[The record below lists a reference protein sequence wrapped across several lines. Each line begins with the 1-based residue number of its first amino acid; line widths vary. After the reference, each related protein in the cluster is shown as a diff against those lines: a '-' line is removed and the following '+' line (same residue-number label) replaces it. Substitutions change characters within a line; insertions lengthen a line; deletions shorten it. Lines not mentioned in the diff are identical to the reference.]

1 LPSVRHAI
9 VAIIA
14 QLPSKRCPH
23 CRKWIGIEKRR
34 E

>member
-9 VAIIA
+9 VALIA
-14 QLPSKRCPH
+14 QLPPKRCPH
-23 CRKWIGIEKRR
+23 CRKWIGNKKRR